1 MLFLLSLSA
10 AIAGAAPATAA
21 TIDLNPQDRYA
32 LLAGLGARLDG
43 RYIVSGI
50 TDADVECAA
59 SRVCATPAMVQGGR
73 VQASG
78 RQVSSY
84 RQLIDDV
91 RIGEEKPVA
100 IVAFRTAKRIAPG
113 RIRFVASVFERDTGR
128 WTNKV
133 LEVAT
138 TPNLFPVS
146 LRSQLRSYRDQ

>member
-10 AIAGAAPATAA
+10 AIAGAAPATPA

-59 SRVCATPAMVQGGR
+59 SHVCATPDMVEDGR
-73 VQASG
+73 ARASA
-78 RQVSSY
+78 RQVGSY
-84 RQLIDDV
+84 RQLLDSVTIDDQ
-91 RIGEEKPVA
+91 KPVA

-113 RIRFVASVFERDTGR
+113 RIRFVASVFERDIGR
-128 WTNKV
+128 WSNKV
-133 LEVAT
+133 MEVGT
-138 TPNLFPVS
+138 SPNLVPVS
-146 LRSQLRSYRDQ
+146 LRSQLRTYRDQ

>member
-1 MLFLLSLSA
+1 MLLLVSLA
-10 AIAGAAPATAA
+10 ATIAGAAPSVP

-32 LLAGLGARLDG
+32 LLAGLGARLNG

-59 SRVCATPAMVQGGR
+59 SHVCATPAMVQGKD
-73 VQASG
+73 VQASA

-84 RQLIDDV
+84 RQLINDV
-91 RIGEEKPVA
+91 RIGDERPVA

-113 RIRFVASVFERDTGR
+113 RIRFVASVFERNTGR

-133 LEVAT
+133 LEVGT
-138 TPNLFPVS
+138 SPNLLPIS
-146 LRSQLRSYRDQ
+146 LRSQLRSYHDQ

>member
-1 MLFLLSLSA
+1 MLLLVSLAATIASA
-10 AIAGAAPATAA
+10 APSTP

-32 LLAGLGARLDG
+32 LLAGLGARLNG

-59 SRVCATPAMVQGGR
+59 SHVCATPAMVQGR
-73 VQASG
+73 NVQASA

-84 RQLIDDV
+84 QQLIDDV
-91 RIGEEKPVA
+91 RIGDEKPVA
-100 IVAFRTAKRIAPG
+100 IVAFRTAQRIAPG
-113 RIRFVASVFERDTGR
+113 RIRFVASVFERSTGH

-133 LEVAT
+133 LEVGT
-138 TPNLFPVS
+138 SPNPLPLS

>member
-1 MLFLLSLSA
+1 MLLLVSLA
-10 AIAGAAPATAA
+10 ATIAGAAPSTP

-32 LLAGLGARLDG
+32 LLAGLGARLNG

-59 SRVCATPAMVQGGR
+59 SHVCATPAMVQGKD
-73 VQASG
+73 VQASA

-84 RQLIDDV
+84 QQLINDV
-91 RIGEEKPVA
+91 RIGDERPVA

-113 RIRFVASVFERDTGR
+113 RIRFVASVFERNTR
-128 WTNKV
+128 HWTNKV
-133 LEVAT
+133 LEVGT
-138 TPNLFPVS
+138 SPNLLPIS

>member
-10 AIAGAAPATAA
+10 AIAGAAPAAPA

-59 SRVCATPAMVQGGR
+59 SHVCATPDMVEDGR
-73 VQASG
+73 ARASVQ
-78 RQVSSY
+78 QVGSY
-84 RQLIDDV
+84 RQLLDSVTIDD
-91 RIGEEKPVA
+91 RKPVA
-100 IVAFRTAKRIAPG
+100 IVAFRTAQRIGDG

-128 WTNKV
+128 WSNKV
-133 LEVAT
+133 MEVGT
-138 TPNLFPVS
+138 SPNLLPLA
-146 LRSQLRSYRDQ
+146 LRSELRSYRDQ